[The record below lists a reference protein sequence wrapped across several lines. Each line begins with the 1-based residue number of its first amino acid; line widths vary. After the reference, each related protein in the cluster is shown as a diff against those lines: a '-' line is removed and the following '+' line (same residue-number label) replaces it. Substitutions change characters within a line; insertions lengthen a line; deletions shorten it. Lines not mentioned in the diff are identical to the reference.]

1 MSFAWPRVS
10 TRIKGLFTGM
20 RYRVCMANDPPLG
33 FAGLKTAI
41 LNWLMP
47 PSGVDTKTAAALPSA
62 KHATPGTG
70 IPAEPDRA
78 DLGPGRGRTLYI
90 RA

>member
-1 MSFAWPRVS
+1 
-10 TRIKGLFTGM
+10 
-20 RYRVCMANDPPLG
+20 MANDSPLG

-41 LNWLMP
+41 LTWLMP
-47 PSGVDTKTAAALPSA
+47 PPETDDKIDPVRPARQAGPETGVP
-62 KHATPGTG
+62 H
-70 IPAEPDRA
+70 EPDRE